1 MFRVSRE
8 IEFSYGHRLLN
19 YKGKC
24 EHLHGHNG
32 KVLVTMEAPELD
44 DRGMVLDFS
53 EIKRTL
59 SRWIDEY
66 LDHRMLL
73 RSDDPLVPVLQDAGE
88 PMFLMDVNPTAENI
102 ARLIYQYADDHGFPV
117 VEVRVWETPRCFAA
131 YCPSGSKEG
140 KIEWRAIGP
149 RSCEQ
154 SGPSLRREG
163 Q

>member
-8 IEFSYGHRLLN
+8 IEFSYGHRLLD

-24 EHLHGHNG
+24 EHLHGHNA
-32 KVLVTMEAPELD
+32 KALVAIEAPELD

-53 EIKRTL
+53 EIKQTV

-73 RSDDPLVPVLQDAGE
+73 RSDDPLVRVLQDAGE
-88 PMFLMDVNPTAENI
+88 PLFVMDVNPTAENI
-102 ARLIYQYADDHGFPV
+102 ARLIYQYAADHGFPV

-131 YCPSGSKEG
+131 YCPGG
-140 KIEWRAIGP
+140 GQDDKIEWRAIGH

-154 SGPSLRREG
+154 SGPSFKGED